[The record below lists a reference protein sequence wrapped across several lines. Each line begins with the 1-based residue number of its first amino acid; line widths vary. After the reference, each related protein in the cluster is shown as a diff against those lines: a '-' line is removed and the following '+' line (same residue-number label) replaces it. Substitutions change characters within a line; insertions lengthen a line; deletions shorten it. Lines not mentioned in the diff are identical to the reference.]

1 MQDSPTD
8 RNVWTSRTSGDH
20 NNIISC
26 ETLCVMLLL
35 GRDSHIVKGQCRN
48 SRIKSLHYVGESDKE
63 PLMLSP
69 NERRWRRSEAGGEGR
84 VAVSVRCRS
93 DSLFRELLSRWIVWE
108 TTEVRKEENSEG
120 RENGQGGKYAFLYR
134 CFAYFFIFFFAACFL
149 KGALRTR
156 AECEVTS
163 ITAASSKTRGQKPG
177 P

>member
-84 VAVSVRCRS
+84 VTVSVRCRS

-108 TTEVRKEENSEG
+108 TTEVRKEVNSEG

-134 CFAYFFIFFFAACFL
+134 CFAYFFIFFL
-149 KGALRTR
+149 QL
-156 AECEVTS
+156 VS
-163 ITAASSKTRGQKPG
+163 
-177 P
+177 